1 MAELL
6 KIKQQNGEINL
17 DFENGIEF
25 TQVIS
30 SNFRVSLQKMN
41 TNYLVMR
48 QTELQDN
55 NFVNQAKDFYSTQ
68 VCTFNQ
74 YRLGKGCSMCPD
86 Q

>member
-6 KIKQQNGEINL
+6 KIKQPNGEINL

-41 TNYLVMR
+41 SNYLSN
-48 QTELQDN
+48 EID
-55 NFVNQAKDFYSTQ
+55 
-68 VCTFNQ
+68 
-74 YRLGKGCSMCPD
+74 
-86 Q
+86 